1 MRTGIIM
8 ESRNFE
14 FLRPKHSELA
24 DLAGFAEY
32 YAYTDPA
39 GALVKLRSFG
49 EQMVAAL
56 FQHFQMQRPYNPTFI
71 DYLLDPTFKTTY
83 PAVVQ
88 DKFHAIRKEGNQA
101 VHGDASKVTPN
112 NSLWLLRHAFDLAK
126 WFELTLYGTAG
137 ITELPYNEPAKP
149 DDVNVEKLKQQNK
162 SALQKIAFQ
171 EAQMQKLLEEL
182 EAERAKT
189 PATEINAAVQGEILA
204 KGTEAASALSFNEEE
219 TRRQIID
226 HMLVSA
232 GWDVAPDYESTDEV
246 GKEVEVK
253 DQPTNTGIGYADY
266 VLWDDNHQPLAVIE
280 AKKAALGADKGKEQA
295 RLYADGLEKQYGQRP
310 VIFYTN
316 GHETYIWDDIKAEVP
331 RRIFGFYSKESLQ
344 HCQWKN
350 ANRAKLS
357 ECEHNDQIIN
367 RMYQIEAVRR
377 VTEKFES
384 NRRKALI
391 VQATGT
397 GKTRVAIALSDM
409 LIKARWAKR
418 ILFLCDRREL
428 RKQAFQNYKSFIK
441 EPVTYVTS
449 ATSGDRT
456 SSIYLATY
464 PAMMQCYESFDVG
477 FFDLIIADESHRS
490 IYNRYKELFMYF
502 DCMQVGLT
510 ATPITKIVRNTYQ
523 MFECEDKDPTA
534 HYSYNEA
541 IEHVPPFLAHFK
553 VTAHTTKFL
562 RDGIKYADL
571 SEEQKR
577 QLDEQVEDSELI
589 DFNKEQVSKEVF
601 NKDTD
606 RKILRNLM
614 ENGIKDATGNHI
626 GKTIIF
632 ARNHDHA
639 VALYNLFNEMYP
651 QYMLPKQEFCA
662 VIDNYIERA
671 EQLID
676 DFKGDGNNSNLTIA
690 ISVDMLDTGIDVPE
704 IVNLVFAKPVK
715 SYVKFWQMI
724 GRGTRLCPNL
734 FGPGKNKTE
743 FQIFDHWGN
752 FEFFGMKFPE
762 ENPSKG
768 KSLFQK
774 IFEQRLEL
782 AQIAITSQNQEAFN
796 IATELLGKDI
806 KALPDTSISVQ
817 EKWREKKIAEQP
829 ETIKKFDAATK
840 GLLFNEIAPL
850 MQWRPNV
857 GHTDG
862 YLFDL
867 TIARAQTALLQGSSD
882 FEDYMAQI
890 KEAVAQ
896 LPINLSQVAEKIA
909 FINKVK
915 DSEFWKNVTVQ
926 QLEEIRTELRGIMH
940 CRMIPNITQANALTI
955 DITDGDEQRTNQPV
969 KLDGLDLAAYRSR
982 VESAFKDLF
991 EDSPVLQKIK
1001 AGEPVDESEI
1011 RPLIETVLLR
1021 EPDLHVDELLLHF
1034 PNNAKR
1040 LDLAIRQ
1047 IIGLDAERVNEHFTA
1062 FVRKYPSLTSHQIRF
1077 LELIKKHITNYGS
1090 LEIEK
1095 LWEAPFTQVNIDGVD
1110 GVFTKDEQ
1118 VNDLLELINQINEI
1132 VPK

>member
-1 MRTGIIM
+1 MKTGTIM

-14 FLRPKHSELA
+14 FLRKKHAELA
-24 DLAGFAEY
+24 DLASFAEY

-49 EQMVAAL
+49 EQMVATL
-56 FQHFQMQRPYNPTFI
+56 FQHFRMQRPYNPKFI
-71 DYLLDPTFKTTY
+71 DYLLDPTFKATY
-83 PAVVQ
+83 PTVIQ
-88 DKFHAIRKEGNQA
+88 NKLHALRKEGNQA
-101 VHGDASKVTPN
+101 VHGATNKATSN
-112 NSLWLLRHAFDLAK
+112 NALWALRQAFDLAK
-126 WFELTLYGTAG
+126 WFELTLYGTSDVKK
-137 ITELPYNEPAKP
+137 IQYVDPEKP
-149 DDVNVEKLKQQNK
+149 ENINAEKLKQQNK
-162 SALQKIAFQ
+162 AALQKIAYQ

-182 EAERAKT
+182 EAAREKA
-189 PATEINAAVQGEILA
+189 PATEINATMQGEILA
-204 KGTEAASALSFNEEE
+204 KGIQAANTLAFNEEE
-219 TRRQIID
+219 TRKQIID
-226 HMLVSA
+226 RMLVAA
-232 GWDVAPDYESTDEV
+232 GWDVAPDYKSTEEV
-246 GKEVEVK
+246 GKEIEVK

-266 VLWDDNHQPLAVIE
+266 VLWDDNHKPLAVIE
-280 AKKAALGADKGKEQA
+280 AKKASLGADNGKEQA
-295 RLYADGLEKQYGQRP
+295 RIYADGLEKQYGQRP
-310 VIFYTN
+310 IIFYTN
-316 GHETYIWDDIKAEVP
+316 GHETYIWDDSKAEVP

-344 HCQWKN
+344 RCYWKN
-350 ANRAKLS
+350 TNRIKLS
-357 ECEHNDQIIN
+357 ECKYNDQIID

-409 LIKARWAKR
+409 LINARWVKR
-418 ILFLCDRREL
+418 ILFLCDRKEL
-428 RKQAFQNYKSFIK
+428 RKQAFQNYQKYLK
-441 EPVTYVTS
+441 EPITCVNS
-449 ATSGDRT
+449 ATSGDKT
-456 SSIYLATY
+456 SSVYLATY

-502 DCMQVGLT
+502 DCLQVGLT
-510 ATPITKIVRNTYQ
+510 ATPIDKIVRNTYQ
-523 MFECEDKDPTA
+523 MFECEDKDPTVN
-534 HYSYNEA
+534 YSYKDA
-541 IEHVPPFLAHFK
+541 IEHVPPYLAHFK

-562 RDGIKYADL
+562 RQGIKYTEL
-571 SEEQKR
+571 SDEQKR
-577 QLDEQVEDSELI
+577 QLDEQVEESELI
-589 DFNKEQVSKEVF
+589 DYNKEQVSKDVF

-614 ENGIKDATGNHI
+614 ENGIKDATGNNI

-632 ARNHDHA
+632 ARNHSHA
-639 VALYNLFNEMYP
+639 VSLYKLFNEMYP

-662 VIDNYIERA
+662 VIDNYVERA

-676 DFKGDGNNSNLTIA
+676 DFKGEGNNPNLTIA
-690 ISVDMLDTGIDVPE
+690 ISVDMLDTGIDVPQV
-704 IVNLVFAKPVK
+704 VNLVFAKPVK
-715 SYVKFWQMI
+715 SFVKFWQMI
-724 GRGTRLCPNL
+724 GRGTRLCENL
-734 FGPGKNKTE
+734 FGPGKHKTE

-752 FEFFGMKFPE
+752 FEFFGMNYPE
-762 ENPSKG
+762 ENPSRS

-782 AQIAITSQNQEAFN
+782 AQTALTAQNQDAFN
-796 IATELLGKDI
+796 LAIELLGKDI
-806 KALPDTSISVQ
+806 KALPDTCIAVQ
-817 EKWREKKIAEQP
+817 EKWREKKTVEQP
-829 ETIKKFDAATK
+829 QTIRKFDAATQ
-840 GLLFNEIAPL
+840 GMLFNEIAPL
-850 MQWRPNV
+850 MQWRPKA

-882 FEDYMAQI
+882 FDDYMAQI
-890 KEAVAQ
+890 KDAVAQ
-896 LPINLSQVAEKIA
+896 LPINLSQVAEKMA

-915 DSEFWKNVTVQ
+915 DSDFWKNATVQ
-926 QLEEIRTELRGIMH
+926 DLEEIRTELRGIMH
-940 CRMIPNITQANALTI
+940 CRTIPNITKAKALTI

-982 VESAFKDLF
+982 VESIFKDLF
-991 EDSPVLQKIK
+991 EDSIVLQKIK
-1001 AGEPVDESEI
+1001 AGEPVNESEI
-1011 RPLIETVLLR
+1011 RPLIEKVLFR

-1034 PNNAKR
+1034 PNTANR

-1047 IIGLDAERVNEHFTA
+1047 VIGLDAEKVNEHFTA
-1062 FVRKYPSLTSHQIRF
+1062 FVRKYTNLTSHQIRF
-1077 LELIKKHITNYGS
+1077 LELIKKHITNYGG

-1095 LWEAPFTQVNIDGVD
+1095 LWEAPFTQINIDGID

-1118 VNDLLELINQINEI
+1118 VNDLLDLINQINEI